1 MQRNQTNHR
10 SARVITVGGEIM
22 CASAAAR
29 HLGMPLSTFY
39 SRLYRGWS
47 DDCAVR
53 TVNTKRKPHRQT
65 LRRLAVH
72 S

>member
-10 SARVITVGGEIM
+10 SARIVEVGGELMNI
-22 CASAAAR
+22 SAAAR
-29 HLGMPLSTFY
+29 YLNMPVTTLH
-39 SRLYRGWS
+39 SRLYRGWT

-53 TVNTKRKPHRQT
+53 TSNEKRKPHRQT

>member
-1 MQRNQTNHR
+1 MQRNQINHR
-10 SARVITVGGEIM
+10 SARTIEVGGEIM

-53 TVNTKRKPHRQT
+53 TSNDKCKPHRAE
-65 LRRLAVH
+65 LRRAELRA
-72 S
+72 